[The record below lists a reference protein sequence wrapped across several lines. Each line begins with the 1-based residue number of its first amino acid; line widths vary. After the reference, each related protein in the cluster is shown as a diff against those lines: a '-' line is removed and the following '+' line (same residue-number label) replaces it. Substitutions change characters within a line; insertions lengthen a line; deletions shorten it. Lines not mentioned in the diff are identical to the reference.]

1 MKTLT
6 ALFTAAALTLTAGLA
21 QAADVLVDQIPQLV
35 KDGKIKPL
43 EELNQIVLK
52 LHPGATI
59 TDSDLDK
66 HSNIYEYEVELRDAK
81 NVEWDVDLNAATGEV
96 LKNKQDDCPP
106 PKSRTIFG
114 SCGFFAFRWNLTRLN
129 VPSLHSAAPTTHA
142 GCGWPLRCVAR
153 CPGWCWQ
160 CW

>member
-21 QAADVLVDQIPQLV
+21 QADVPVDQIPQLV

-59 TDSDLDK
+59 ADSDLDN
-66 HSNIYEYEVELRDAK
+66 HFNGFEYEVELKDAK
-81 NVEWDVDLNAATGEV
+81 GVEWDVDLNAATGEV
-96 LKNKQDDCPP
+96 LKNKKDD
-106 PKSRTIFG
+106 
-114 SCGFFAFRWNLTRLN
+114 
-129 VPSLHSAAPTTHA
+129 
-142 GCGWPLRCVAR
+142 
-153 CPGWCWQ
+153 
-160 CW
+160 

>member
-21 QAADVLVDQIPQLV
+21 QAADVPVDQIPQLV

-81 NVEWDVDLNAATGEV
+81 NIEWDVDLNAATGEV
-96 LKNKQDDCPP
+96 LKNKQD
-106 PKSRTIFG
+106 T
-114 SCGFFAFRWNLTRLN
+114 
-129 VPSLHSAAPTTHA
+129 
-142 GCGWPLRCVAR
+142 
-153 CPGWCWQ
+153 
-160 CW
+160 

>member
-6 ALFTAAALTLTAGLA
+6 AVFTAAALTLTAGLA
-21 QAADVLVDQIPQLV
+21 QAKDVPVDQIPQLV

-66 HSNIYEYEVELRDAK
+66 HSTIYEYEVELLDADK
-81 NVEWDVDLNAATGEV
+81 VEWDVDLNAATGEV
-96 LKNKQDDCPP
+96 LKNKKD
-106 PKSRTIFG
+106 
-114 SCGFFAFRWNLTRLN
+114 
-129 VPSLHSAAPTTHA
+129 H
-142 GCGWPLRCVAR
+142 
-153 CPGWCWQ
+153 
-160 CW
+160 

>member
-21 QAADVLVDQIPQLV
+21 QADVPVDQIPQLV

-66 HSNIYEYEVELRDAK
+66 HSTIYEYEVELRDAS
-81 NVEWDVDLNAATGEV
+81 NVEWDVDLNATTGEV
-96 LKNKQDDCPP
+96 LKNKKD
-106 PKSRTIFG
+106 
-114 SCGFFAFRWNLTRLN
+114 
-129 VPSLHSAAPTTHA
+129 V
-142 GCGWPLRCVAR
+142 
-153 CPGWCWQ
+153 
-160 CW
+160 

>member
-6 ALFTAAALTLTAGLA
+6 ALFATAALTLTAGLA
-21 QAADVLVDQIPQLV
+21 QADVPVDQIPQLV

-59 TDSDLDK
+59 TDSDLDN
-66 HSNIYEYEVELRDAK
+66 HFNGYEYEVELRDAK

-96 LKNKQDDCPP
+96 LKNKKDD
-106 PKSRTIFG
+106 
-114 SCGFFAFRWNLTRLN
+114 
-129 VPSLHSAAPTTHA
+129 
-142 GCGWPLRCVAR
+142 
-153 CPGWCWQ
+153 
-160 CW
+160 

>member
-21 QAADVLVDQIPQLV
+21 QADVPVDQIPQLV

-43 EELNQIVLK
+43 EELNKVVMK

-59 TDSDLDK
+59 TDSDLDN
-66 HSNIYEYEVELRDAK
+66 HMNGQQYEYEVELRDTK

-96 LKNKQDDCPP
+96 LKNKQDD
-106 PKSRTIFG
+106 
-114 SCGFFAFRWNLTRLN
+114 
-129 VPSLHSAAPTTHA
+129 
-142 GCGWPLRCVAR
+142 
-153 CPGWCWQ
+153 
-160 CW
+160 

>member
-6 ALFTAAALTLTAGLA
+6 ALFTATALTLTAGLA
-21 QAADVLVDQIPQLV
+21 QADVPVDQIPQLV

-59 TDSDLDK
+59 TDSDLDN
-66 HSNIYEYEVELRDAK
+66 HFNGYEYEVELRDAK

-96 LKNKQDDCPP
+96 LKNKKDD
-106 PKSRTIFG
+106 
-114 SCGFFAFRWNLTRLN
+114 
-129 VPSLHSAAPTTHA
+129 
-142 GCGWPLRCVAR
+142 
-153 CPGWCWQ
+153 
-160 CW
+160 